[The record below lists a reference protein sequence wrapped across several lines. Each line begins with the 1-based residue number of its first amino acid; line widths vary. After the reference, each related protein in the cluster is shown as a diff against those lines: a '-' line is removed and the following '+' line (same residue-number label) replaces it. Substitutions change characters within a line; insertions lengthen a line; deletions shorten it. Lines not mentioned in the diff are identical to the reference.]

1 MTGAAIPYPGGIFV
15 GIFFVPAPHLL
26 HSSQVF
32 SLLFT
37 MFFTPGVTVSAMTY
51 LSYTPPYDWQWMIA
65 FLGARA
71 LTGIEQKE
79 GEFYQ
84 RTLVVKSGEET
95 FSGWLRL
102 RPVTDKHCVELQLS
116 PSLQAVAGQVEQ
128 QVRRLLDLDAD
139 PALIAAGLGRLA
151 DNAVGLRLPGSINR
165 FELTVRAILGQL
177 VSVKMAATLATRL
190 TQKWG
195 EPIATPFEGLTHLFP
210 TPARIAE
217 LCVDDLRGIG
227 VQAKRAACLIG
238 VAQAVETGALP
249 LDSMADVQQGVKA
262 LLAMPGIGSWT
273 ASYIAMRA
281 WSAPD
286 VFLGGDY
293 LIKQRFPG
301 MTPAKIAR
309 YAEIWQPWRTYAT
322 LHLWFNDDF
331 APE

>member
-1 MTGAAIPYPGGIFV
+1 M
-15 GIFFVPAPHLL
+15 
-26 HSSQVF
+26 
-32 SLLFT
+32 
-37 MFFTPGVTVSAMTY
+37 SATIY
-51 LSYTPPYDWQWMIA
+51 LSYTPPYDWHWMMA

-71 LTGIEQKE
+71 LAGVEQKE

-84 RTLVVKSGEET
+84 RTLVVKSGADT

-102 RPVTDKHCVELQLS
+102 RPVIEKNCVELQLS
-116 PSLQAVAGQVEQ
+116 PSLLAVAGPVEQ

-139 PALIAAGLGRLA
+139 PALIAVGLGRLA
-151 DNAVGLRLPGSINR
+151 ENAVGLRLPGCINR

-195 EPIATPFEGLTHLFP
+195 EPIATPFDGLTHLFP

-217 LCVDDLRGIG
+217 LNVDDLRGIG

-238 VAQAVETGALP
+238 LAQAVETGELP
-249 LDSMADVQQGVKA
+249 LDSMNDVQQGVKA

-273 ASYIAMRA
+273 ASYVAMRA

-309 YAEIWQPWRTYAT
+309 YAEVWQPWRTYAT
-322 LHLWFNDDF
+322 LHLWFNDGF
-331 APE
+331 TPE

>member
-1 MTGAAIPYPGGIFV
+1 M
-15 GIFFVPAPHLL
+15 
-26 HSSQVF
+26 
-32 SLLFT
+32 
-37 MFFTPGVTVSAMTY
+37 SAMTY

-249 LDSMADVQQGVKA
+249 LDSMADVQLGVKA

>member
-1 MTGAAIPYPGGIFV
+1 M
-15 GIFFVPAPHLL
+15 
-26 HSSQVF
+26 
-32 SLLFT
+32 
-37 MFFTPGVTVSAMTY
+37 SAMTY
-51 LSYTPPYDWQWMIA
+51 LSYTPPYDWQWMMA

-79 GEFYQ
+79 GDFYQ

-102 RPVTDKHCVELQLS
+102 RPVAGKHCVELQLS

-151 DNAVGLRLPGSINR
+151 ENAVGLRLPGCINR

-195 EPIATPFEGLTHLFP
+195 EPVATPFDGLTHLFP
-210 TPARIAE
+210 TPARIAG
-217 LCVDDLRGIG
+217 LSVDDLRGIG

-249 LDSMADVQQGVKA
+249 LDSMTDVQQGVEA
-262 LLAMPGIGSWT
+262 LLAMPGIGNWT
-273 ASYIAMRA
+273 ASYVAMRA

-309 YAEIWQPWRTYAT
+309 YAQIWQPWRTYAT
-322 LHLWFNDDF
+322 LHLWFNDGF
-331 APE
+331 VPE

>member
-1 MTGAAIPYPGGIFV
+1 
-15 GIFFVPAPHLL
+15 
-26 HSSQVF
+26 
-32 SLLFT
+32 
-37 MFFTPGVTVSAMTY
+37 VSAMTY